1 MNVRI
6 QTLPDGSQLG
16 LWQIAETASELKAQ
30 LQLPDLYADRIARL
44 LEDSRR
50 MREILAV
57 RCLLKAMTGEE
68 QRVLYDK
75 DGKPLAPQQMESV
88 RYENGKEIH
97 YVWSHL
103 SISHTDGWAAVILSD
118 HPVGI
123 DIERL
128 GRKVQHV
135 TSHFLKAPEME
146 FLQDDVE
153 LHIAWCVKESLFKIL
168 GRDYYDLRRRTSVR
182 KICYARR
189 NGNNRQG
196 MVEVAVEE
204 QGLKTLYFKTND
216 NFVLTYIF

>member
-30 LQLPDLYADRIARL
+30 LQFPDMYADRIARL
-44 LEDSRR
+44 QEDSRR

-196 MVEVAVEE
+196 TVEVAVEE

>member
-30 LQLPDLYADRIARL
+30 LQLPDMYADRIARL
-44 LEDSRR
+44 PEDSRR

-153 LHIAWCVKESLFKIL
+153 LHIAWCFKESLFKIL

-196 MVEVAVEE
+196 TVEVAVEE

>member
-30 LQLPDLYADRIARL
+30 LQLPDMYADRIARL
-44 LEDSRR
+44 PEDSRR

-75 DGKPLAPQQMESV
+75 DGKPLVPQQMESV

-97 YVWSHL
+97 YVWSYL

-128 GRKVQHV
+128 GRQVQHV

-196 MVEVAVEE
+196 TVEVAVEE